1 MKKHLHFMGIGGVG
15 MSALASWY
23 HTDGYTVTGCD
34 TQDGPAIGKL
44 RDSGIAI
51 EIGHNPNHITDI
63 DVLVSSMAVP
73 ETHPEIVAAKSNGKQ
88 TIKRIELLAE
98 LLKNRNSIGITG
110 THGKSTTTA
119 MIAHIFK
126 ELRQDPSILIG
137 ASLPSLGG
145 NVHYGKGKTLIA
157 EVDESDPG
165 FAQLV
170 CETAVITNLEEDH
183 IAGDF
188 KERRNYHTSFADLEN
203 ATLAFAKG
211 AARVIYCSDWPSLV
225 ELLGN
230 KQALTYG
237 TNSKATYQVKDI
249 ILNPTRSCF
258 TLATSDGD
266 FTVMLSVLGEHNI
279 LNATASLAVAHL
291 HKLDLKEAIHSIGNF
306 TGIDRRWQCLGHVR
320 GVPIID
326 DYAHHPTE
334 IRATLETAKHTG
346 RRVRAV
352 LQPHR
357 WVRTAKQWPEMA
369 EAATLADEVIVVDVY
384 GANEKPIEG
393 ISPLLIV
400 DKLKNMGKPASYHS
414 LVSAQNYLLD
424 SLKENDLVVTLGAG
438 DVWKVAKGLVNF
450 GTA

>member
-1 MKKHLHFMGIGGVG
+1 MKEHLHFMGIGGVG

-23 HTDGYTVTGCD
+23 HTDGHTVTGCD
-34 TQDGPAIGKL
+34 TQNSPTIEKL

-51 EIGHNPNHITDI
+51 EIGHSPNHIPDI
-63 DVLVSSMAVP
+63 DILVSSMAVP
-73 ETHPEIVAAKSNGKQ
+73 ETHPEIVAAKSKGKQ
-88 TIKRIELLAE
+88 ALKRIELLAE
-98 LLKNRNSIGITG
+98 LLKKRSSIGITG

-126 ELRQDPSILIG
+126 ELGKDPSILIG

-145 NVHYGKGKTLIA
+145 NVHYGKGKSLIA

-188 KERRNYHTSFADLEN
+188 KERRNYHTNFADLEE
-203 ATLAFAKG
+203 ATLAFAEG
-211 AARVIYCSDWPSLV
+211 ASRVLYCSDWPPLV
-225 ELLGN
+225 KLLGN
-230 KQALTYG
+230 KQPLTYG
-237 TNSKATYQVKDI
+237 IDPKSTYQVRNVT
-249 ILNPTRSCF
+249 LNPVRSCF
-258 TLATSDGD
+258 TLSTPDGD
-266 FTVMLSVLGEHNI
+266 FAVVLSVLGQHNV
-279 LNATASLAVAHL
+279 LNAAASLAVAHL
-291 HKLDLKEAIHSIGNF
+291 HKLDLEEAINSISSF
-306 TGIDRRWQCLGHVR
+306 TGIDRRWQCRGHVK

-334 IRATLETAKHTG
+334 IRATLETAKYTG

-369 EAATLADEVIVVDVY
+369 EAATLADEVIVVDIY

-393 ISPLLIV
+393 ISPQLIV
-400 DKLKNMGKPASYHS
+400 DKLKNMGKSASYHN
-414 LVSAQNYLLD
+414 LVSAQTYLLN
-424 SLKENDLVVTLGAG
+424 SLKEDDLVVTLGAG
-438 DVWKVAKGLVNF
+438 DVWKVAQGLVDF
-450 GTA
+450 GKT